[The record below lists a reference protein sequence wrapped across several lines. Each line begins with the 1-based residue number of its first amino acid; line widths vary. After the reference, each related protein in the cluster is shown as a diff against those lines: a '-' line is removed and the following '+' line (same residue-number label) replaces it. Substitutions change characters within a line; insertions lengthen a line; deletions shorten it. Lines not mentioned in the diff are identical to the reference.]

1 MSNDKTF
8 QPHFGPNGAVMN
20 ATTMTPELR
29 LEYEREASTKQSVL
43 RVLPFP
49 LLLLALWG
57 IQVIFQPA
65 IDPVWIALVA
75 GIAGPG
81 LFSRTRKR
89 V

>member
-1 MSNDKTF
+1 
-8 QPHFGPNGAVMN
+8 MN

-29 LEYEREASTKQSVL
+29 SEYEREASTKQSVL
-43 RVLPFP
+43 SVLPFP
-49 LLLLALWG
+49 LLLVALWG